1 MKKAIWTLVLL
12 STVYGCSK
20 NDDPG
25 TTPELPV
32 DTYVVTRVTAGTD
45 SLVLSYNED
54 GLVTKFS
61 EWEGSYADSFEVKYN
76 EKGLSEFKYFALTG
90 IRTDRQFVYEGDH
103 LAIVNYFNT
112 DPGGNLVITDK
123 DSLVY
128 KDGKLAEYHEISGG
142 MRNAVYKLT
151 WLGDNVEKA
160 EYFLVAGTT
169 EIPMTVTTYDY
180 SDKIGYPHV
189 FRKNFLSRYES
200 DNFSH
205 LSAKALTREEQKEA
219 GTGELYY
226 TSEYTTAYDDNGNPK
241 EVKMVTDDKQA
252 GEVTT
257 VTLKLEYAKLD

>member
-1 MKKAIWTLVLL
+1 MKKAIWTLVIL

-20 NDDPG
+20 NDDPA
-25 TTPELPV
+25 TTPELPA
-32 DTYVVTRVTAGTD
+32 DTYIVTRVTAGTD

-61 EWEGSYADSFEVKYN
+61 DWTGGIADSFEVKYN

-103 LAIVNYFNT
+103 LAIINYYNP
-112 DPGGNLVITDK
+112 DLDGQLVITDK

-160 EYFLVAGTT
+160 EFFLVAGTT
-169 EIPMTVTTYDY
+169 EIPMSVTTYDY
-180 SDKIGYPHV
+180 SDKIGYQHV
-189 FRKNFLSRYES
+189 FRKDFLSRYEP
-200 DNFSH
+200 DDFSL
-205 LSAKALTREEQKEA
+205 LSAKAVIKEEQKEA
-219 GTGELYY
+219 GTGDLYY
-226 TSEYTTAYDDNGNPK
+226 TAEYTTAYDENGNPT
-241 EVKMVTDDKQA
+241 EVKMVKDDKQA
-252 GEVTT
+252 AEVTT
-257 VTLKLEYAKLD
+257 VTLKLEYAVLQ

>member
-1 MKKAIWTLVLL
+1 MKKAIWTLVIL

-25 TTPELPV
+25 ATPEPPA
-32 DTYVVTRVTAGTD
+32 DTYVVTRMTAGTD

-61 EWEGSYADSFEVKYN
+61 DWEGSFADSFEVKYN
-76 EKGLSEFKYFALTG
+76 DKGLSEFKYFALTG

-103 LAIVNYFNT
+103 LIAINYFNT
-112 DPGGNLVITDK
+112 DLDGQLVITDK

-160 EYFLVAGTT
+160 EFFLVAGAM
-169 EIPMTVTTYDY
+169 EIPMHATTYAY
-180 SDKIGYPHV
+180 SEKTGYQHA
-189 FRKNFLSRYES
+189 FRKDFLSRYET
-200 DNFSH
+200 DNFSL

-226 TSEYTTAYDDNGNPK
+226 TSEYTTTYDDNGNPK
-241 EVKMVTDDKQA
+241 EVKMVKDDKQA
-252 GEVTT
+252 AEVTT
-257 VTLKLEYAKLD
+257 VTLRLEYAKLN